1 MQFVVFDRIKQTK
14 NTADFLIYVDI
25 FRFKCVSVGR
35 K

>member
-1 MQFVVFDRIKQTK
+1 MQLIVFDRIKQTT
-14 NTADFLIYVDI
+14 NTADFLIYVNI